1 LEEALCFDP
10 AAQRENFRVV
20 VTVLL
25 LLASNNNDI
34 SHEFGP

>member
-25 LLASNNNDI
+25 LASNNNDI